1 MQGSP
6 HVNSPTFILVHGA
19 WHAGACWQAVADL
32 LRARGCNVLAPD
44 LPGHG
49 ENELPLTKVTL
60 KAYTDSIVALL
71 DAATAPVTL
80 VGHSMA
86 GAVVSEAATRRPG
99 KVARLVFL
107 CAYLPCDGESIF
119 DVIALNRSHEP
130 FTAIDLALQLSDDR
144 RSCTVAPEQIVP
156 LFYNCAPTTAA
167 DDATAHFGV
176 QATLPLAAK
185 TRIDETAWERLKCTY
200 ILCAQDKV
208 IPVHHQRRMLTRRHC
223 DVLLQLDTD
232 HSPFVSC
239 PDQLA
244 LVLQACVD

>member
-1 MQGSP
+1 MT
-6 HVNSPTFILVHGA
+6 SPTFILVHGA
-19 WHAGACWQAVADL
+19 WHSGACWQPVAER

-49 ENELPLTKVTL
+49 TNELPLTKVTL
-60 KAYTDSIVALL
+60 KTYTDFIVALL
-71 DAATAPVTL
+71 DAATVPVTL

-130 FTAIDLALQLSDDR
+130 FTAIDLALQMSGDK
-144 RSCTVAPEQIVP
+144 RSCTVDTEQIVP
-156 LFYNCAPTTAA
+156 LFHNCAPAAAA
-167 DDATAHFGV
+167 DEAAARFSV

-185 TRIDETAWERLKCTY
+185 ARIDETAWAKLKCTY

-244 LVLQACVD
+244 LILQACVE

>member
-1 MQGSP
+1 MRL
-6 HVNSPTFILVHGA
+6 ILVHGA
-19 WHAGACWQAVADL
+19 WHSGACWQPVAEL
-32 LRARGCNVLAPD
+32 LRARGCTVLTPD

-49 ENELPLTKVTL
+49 TSDVPLAKVTL
-60 KAYTDSIVALL
+60 KAYVDSIVALL
-71 DAATAPVTL
+71 DAAPEPVTL

-86 GAVVSEAATRRPG
+86 GAVVSEAAACRPD
-99 KVARLVFL
+99 KVSRLVFL
-107 CAYLPCDGESIF
+107 CAYLPCHGESLF

-130 FTAIDLALQLSDDR
+130 FTAIDLALRMSDDKR
-144 RSCTVAPEQIVP
+144 TCTVDDEQILP
-156 LFYNCAPTTAA
+156 LFYNCAPEAA
-167 DDATAHFGV
+167 AEGAKKNFGL

-185 TRIDETAWERLKCTY
+185 AHIDEDALGKVKSTY

-208 IPVHHQRRMLTRRHC
+208 IPVHHQRRMLTRRYC

-244 LVLQACVD
+244 LILQACVE